1 MEDAIDAFKMIF
13 AGGQSW
19 LLIWTL
25 VNIVSH
31 AFWNYAGNKCCVMRI
46 EGVIGTSR
54 TSLQLFAAVS
64 VTKELS
70 ATTKSVLDQV
80 LYCTVLYCTILYW
93 TRCVS

>member
-31 AFWNYAGNKCCVMRI
+31 AFWNYAGNKCNMKI
-46 EGVIGTSR
+46 GGVIGTSR

-80 LYCTVLYCTILYW
+80 LYCAVLYCTVLCW
-93 TRCVS
+93 SRCVS